1 MNDLEVQLGNELCF
15 YEFIKSVHPN
25 KDIRNV
31 SSDSL
36 GELNKLTIEFK
47 LIKLPDKFSNTKNKI
62 LIFFLSFKN
71 E

>member
-15 YEFIKSVHPN
+15 YEFIKSVHPD

-47 LIKLPDKFSNTKNKI
+47 LRTLPEKFQTQKL
-62 LIFFLSFKN
+62 LC
-71 E
+71 